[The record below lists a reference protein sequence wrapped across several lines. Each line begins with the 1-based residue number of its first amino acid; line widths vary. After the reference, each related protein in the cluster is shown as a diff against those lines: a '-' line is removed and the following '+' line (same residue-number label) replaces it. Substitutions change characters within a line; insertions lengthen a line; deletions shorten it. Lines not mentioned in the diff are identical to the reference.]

1 MVSHQKSMKKY
12 REMSSSNLHGGIKAL
27 SKHSRQRLDAY
38 QHLFYLLQVQPCQVT
53 TLLYTQ

>member
-1 MVSHQKSMKKY
+1 MKKY